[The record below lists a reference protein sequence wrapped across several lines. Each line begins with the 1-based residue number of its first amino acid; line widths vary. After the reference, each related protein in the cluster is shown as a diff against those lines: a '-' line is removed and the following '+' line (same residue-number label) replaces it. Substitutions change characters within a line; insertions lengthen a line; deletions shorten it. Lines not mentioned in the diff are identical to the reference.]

1 MSDYRGV
8 QLFGVGL
15 WRFHC
20 SNYLQMLLLPILV
33 DNILYDQVFSERQ
46 KKEEELHLT
55 EQLMSEERQVTER
68 VVEQLEESD
77 QDKYREIRR
86 EIEAV
91 QHSIDQQ
98 EEQLLKA
105 RRLAQNYE
113 EEVIVIIHRKY
124 YYTMYDMTPYII
136 LDSE

>member
-1 MSDYRGV
+1 M
-8 QLFGVGL
+8 LFF
-15 WRFHC
+15 WIIR
-20 SNYLQMLLLPILV
+20 
-33 DNILYDQVFSERQ
+33 YDQVFSERQ

-91 QHSIDQQ
+91 QHNIDQQ
-98 EEQLLKA
+98 EDQLLKA
-105 RRLAQNYE
+105 RRLAQSYE
-113 EEVIVIIHRKY
+113 EEVIVINYRNY
-124 YYTMYDMTPYII
+124 NYTMYDVTVLIR
-136 LDSE
+136 S